1 MKKKQLV
8 IIGSVLSVLLLVFVI
23 GDYFALFGTHMVT
36 RYDFLEMNFK
46 PVDGEKGSPVLDVHV
61 KCFQKNN
68 HNACTERESHL
79 TGILLVNIPVLKQVK
94 RSILFQQDVQ
104 IQGTLD
110 PKLHIMFI
118 HPDYANPVET
128 YLVSEI
134 PSYKNELVVVRMPR
148 SIFNK

>member
-1 MKKKQLV
+1 MKKKQL
-8 IIGSVLSVLLLVFVI
+8 IITVSILSVILLAFVI
-23 GDYFALFGTHMVT
+23 GDYFALFGTHVVT
-36 RYDFLEMNFK
+36 RHDFLEMNFK
-46 PVDGEKGSPVLDVHV
+46 PVDGETGGPVLDVHV
-61 KCFQKNN
+61 RCFQKNN
-68 HNACTERESHL
+68 HNACTQRESHMA
-79 TGILLVNIPVLKQVK
+79 GILLVNVPVLKEIK
-94 RSILFQQDVQ
+94 KSILFQQDVQ

-148 SIFNK
+148 SIFNN